1 MAYDE
6 FAADRI
12 RQAFQEKGVSYEEK
26 KMIGGMC
33 FMVNGKMCVGTHID
47 KKSGH
52 NLLMARIG
60 EDAVEEAM
68 KQDGCLPMDF
78 TGRPMKG
85 YVFVNPEGT
94 DMDTDLASWI
104 QLAIDFNP
112 LAKASKKRKKKK

>member
-12 RQAFQEKGVSYEEK
+12 RQVFQDKRVAYEEK

-33 FMVNGKMCVGTHID
+33 FMVDGKMCVGTHID
-47 KKSGH
+47 KKSGQ

-60 EDAVEEAM
+60 EHAVEEAM
-68 KQDGCLPMDF
+68 KQDGCLLMDF

-85 YVFVNPEGT
+85 YVFVNPDGT
-94 DMDTDLASWI
+94 DMDADLASWI
-104 QLAIDFNP
+104 QLAMDFNP
-112 LAKASKKRKKKK
+112 LAKASKKRKKKN

>member
-12 RQAFQEKGVSYEEK
+12 RQVFQDKRVAYEEK

-33 FMVNGKMCVGTHID
+33 FMVDGKMCVGTHID
-47 KKSGH
+47 KKSGQ

-68 KQDGCLPMDF
+68 KQDGCLLMDF

-85 YVFVNPEGT
+85 YVFVNPDGT
-94 DMDTDLASWI
+94 DMDADLASWI
-104 QLAIDFNP
+104 QLAMDFNP
-112 LAKASKKRKKKK
+112 LAKASKKRKKKN